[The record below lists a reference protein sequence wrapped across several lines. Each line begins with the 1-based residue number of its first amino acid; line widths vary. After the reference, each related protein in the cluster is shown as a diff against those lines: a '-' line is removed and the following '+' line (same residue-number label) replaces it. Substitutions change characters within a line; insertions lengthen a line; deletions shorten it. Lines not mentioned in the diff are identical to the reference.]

1 MYPLELHKNQ
11 VVETISEKH
20 MEVILDCIY
29 IYIYIYIYIKI
40 IVLMKLLLILD
51 SNVKFQRSFKT
62 KLSKVSKA
70 KGLPLKGQNVDNIG
84 LWRWNL

>member
-1 MYPLELHKNQ
+1 
-11 VVETISEKH
+11 
-20 MEVILDCIY
+20 
-29 IYIYIYIYIKI
+29 
-40 IVLMKLLLILD
+40 MKLLLILD

>member
-1 MYPLELHKNQ
+1 MYPLELFQKNQ
-11 VVETISEKH
+11 AVETISEKH
-20 MEVILDCIY
+20 MEVILDC
-29 IYIYIYIYIKI
+29 IYIYIYIKI

>member
-1 MYPLELHKNQ
+1 
-11 VVETISEKH
+11 
-20 MEVILDCIY
+20 
-29 IYIYIYIYIKI
+29 
-40 IVLMKLLLILD
+40 MKLLLILD

-70 KGLPLKGQNVDNIG
+70 IGLPLKGQNVDNIG